1 MLDKV
6 EGELQA
12 FTNTMKNSPNFA
24 AFLMNPTIPRAEKT
38 TKVNINIYIYIY
50 IYIYID

>member
-38 TKVNINIYIYIY
+38 TKVTKKKHIYLTSTKF
-50 IYIYID
+50 